1 MILSEKQKNMLL
13 NAINSVKEYS
23 SDWEELYAYINDVN
37 TEINNMEQEASSE
50 CWQQI
55 YEMMPEE
62 WQNNYDQLMAEEWK
76 WIVNYAVKN

>member
-23 SDWEELYAYINDVN
+23 SDWEELYAYINDVD
-37 TEINNMEQEASSE
+37 TKINNMEQEASSE

-55 YEMMPEE
+55 HEMMPEE
-62 WQNNYDQLMAEEWK
+62 WQNNYNQLMEEE
-76 WIVNYAVKN
+76 